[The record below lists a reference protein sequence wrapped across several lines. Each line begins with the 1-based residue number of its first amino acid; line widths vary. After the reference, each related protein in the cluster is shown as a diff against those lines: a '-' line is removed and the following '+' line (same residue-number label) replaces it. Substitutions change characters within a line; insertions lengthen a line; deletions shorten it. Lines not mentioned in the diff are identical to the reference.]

1 MKVKRKK
8 EMKNLDEKKPIQVK
22 VIGPGSRYNKVMI
35 FLKLLPCQ
43 QDMYKEPKMLI
54 PSQVGFW
61 SGISWKW
68 NHQGGYVLPVSDP

>member
-8 EMKNLDEKKPIQVK
+8 KMKNLDEKKPIQVK

-35 FLKLLPCQ
+35 FL
-43 QDMYKEPKMLI
+43 KEPKMLI